1 MKRVSVCLCSFAM
14 VLWFAGIV
22 GATPVSFNV
31 ASAPLSSVEL
41 SNVSTFGWTGLQS
54 GLAAGLGNNAFTL
67 DDGQTQAIEFFYLRA
82 TGTGWGRADITA
94 TLAFDSPLVSAS
106 GQGDARWGT
115 VGGAI
120 SGGILDWDDAT
131 LPDVM
136 TLADGNRVRIDFEDG
151 VALGL
156 GNLATVHAYITNLG
170 NASAPVPEPGTIVL
184 LGAGLAGLGLYGRR
198 RMRNQG

>member
-1 MKRVSVCLCSFAM
+1 M

-31 ASAPLSSVEL
+31 ASAPSSGVQL
-41 SNVSTFGWTGLQS
+41 SNVSTFGWTSLQS
-54 GLAAGLGNNAFTL
+54 GLATGLGNNAFTL
-67 DDGQTQAIEFFYLRA
+67 DDGQTQTIDFFYLRA
-82 TGTGWGRADITA
+82 TGLGWGNADITA

-106 GQGDARWGT
+106 GQGDAGWGT
-115 VGGAI
+115 VLGAI
-120 SGGILDWDDAT
+120 SGGILDWDDAS

-136 TLADGNRVRIDFEDG
+136 TLADGNIVSIDFEDG
-151 VALGL
+151 IALGF
-156 GNLATVHAYITNLG
+156 GNQVTVHAYITNLG

-184 LGAGLAGLGLYGRR
+184 LGAGLVGLGLYGRR